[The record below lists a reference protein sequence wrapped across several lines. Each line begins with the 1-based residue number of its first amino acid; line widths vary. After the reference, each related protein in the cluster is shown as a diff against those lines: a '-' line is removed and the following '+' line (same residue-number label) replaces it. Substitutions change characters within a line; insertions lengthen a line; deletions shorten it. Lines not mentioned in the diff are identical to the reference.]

1 MNTTII
7 LGKDEDPSIINRFR
21 KLNFKLMSFFNTISY
36 DNINLSSMSI
46 DVLNRIET
54 ILGNTDMLIIINL
67 DMTTMPFSSFISLTK
82 ENTIIYIISNDDII
96 CDVNKF
102 AFINQIDDSNKDKSL
117 DIILKD
123 IESLE

>member
-21 KLNFKLMSFFNTISY
+21 KLNFKLISFFNTISY
-36 DNINLSSMSI
+36 DNINLSFMDLDTLNKI
-46 DVLNRIET
+46 ENVLN
-54 ILGNTDMLIIINL
+54 NTDILIVINL
-67 DMTTMPFSSFISLTK
+67 DMSIMPFSSFISLTK
-82 ENTIIYIISNDDII
+82 ENTIIYIVSNDDII
-96 CDVNKF
+96 CDINKYP
-102 AFINQIDDSNKDKSL
+102 FINQFDDDNKNKSL

>member
-123 IESLE
+123 IEILE

>member
-7 LGKDEDPSIINRFR
+7 LGKEEDPSIINRFR

-67 DMTTMPFSSFISLTK
+67 DMTTMPFSSFVSLTK
-82 ENTIIYIISNDDII
+82 ENTIIYIVSNDDII
-96 CDVNKF
+96 CEVNKYP
-102 AFINQIDDSNKDKSL
+102 FINQFDDDKNKSL

>member
-7 LGKDEDPSIINRFR
+7 LGKDEDPSIINRFK
-21 KLNFKLMSFFNTISY
+21 KLNFKLISFFNTISY

-54 ILGNTDMLIIINL
+54 VLGNTDMLIIINL
-67 DMTTMPFSSFISLTK
+67 DMSTMPFSSFISLTK
-82 ENTIIYIISNDDII
+82 ENTIIYLVSNDDIV
-96 CDVNKF
+96 CDTNKYP
-102 AFINQIDDSNKDKSL
+102 FINQLDDDNKNKSL

-123 IESLE
+123 IDILE